1 MGISEELNHSL
12 DYMTNAITVG
22 GITIPQ
28 GVYTT
33 WIIMIALVAL
43 SIWFTRHM
51 ELNPTKKRQIL
62 IESFIQLI
70 YGALYSILGEQGKK
84 YIPYLLTVM
93 LYLGAAN
100 MIGIFGLTPP
110 TKDLNVTVA
119 LAVISIIL
127 VEYEGIHTKGVGGW
141 LKSFTQPVAVIT
153 PLNVLEI
160 FIKPLSLCMRLFG
173 NILGAYIIMELLKY
187 VAPAVAPMV
196 ASLYFDL
203 FDAFLQA
210 YVFVFLT
217 SLYLKEAME

>member
-127 VEYEGIHTKGVGGW
+127 VEYAGIRTKGVGGW
-141 LKSFTQPVAVIT
+141 LKSFTQPVAMIT

-187 VAPAVAPMV
+187 VAPAVAPMA

-217 SLYLKEAME
+217 SLYIKEAME

>member
-1 MGISEELNHSL
+1 MGISEELNHNL

-22 GITIPQ
+22 GVTIPQ

-33 WIIMIALVAL
+33 WIIMAVLVVL

-51 ELNPTKKRQIL
+51 ELVPTKKRQIL

-70 YGALYSILGEQGKK
+70 YGAIYGLLGEHGKK

-100 MIGIFGLTPP
+100 MIGLFGLTPP

-119 LAVISIIL
+119 LAVMSIIL
-127 VEYEGIHTKGVGGW
+127 VEYAGIRTKGVGGW
-141 LKSFTQPVAVIT
+141 LKSFTQPVAMIT

-173 NILGAYIIMELLKY
+173 NILG
-187 VAPAVAPMV
+187 
-196 ASLYFDL
+196 
-203 FDAFLQA
+203 
-210 YVFVFLT
+210 LT
-217 SLYLKEAME
+217 SSWNC

>member
-1 MGISEELNHSL
+1 MGISEELNHNL

-22 GITIPQ
+22 GVTIPQ

-33 WIIMIALVAL
+33 WIIMAVLVVL

-51 ELNPTKKRQIL
+51 ALVPTKKRQIL

-70 YGALYSILGEQGKK
+70 YGAIYGLLGEHGKK

-100 MIGIFGLTPP
+100 MIGLFGLTPP

-119 LAVISIIL
+119 LAVMSIIL
-127 VEYEGIHTKGVGGW
+127 VEYAGIRTKGVGGW
-141 LKSFTQPVAVIT
+141 LKSFTQPVAMIT

-187 VAPAVAPMV
+187 AVPAVAPMV

>member
-1 MGISEELNHSL
+1 MGISEELNHNL

-33 WIIMIALVAL
+33 WIIMIVLVAL

-70 YGALYSILGEQGKK
+70 YGAIYGILGEQGKK

-119 LAVISIIL
+119 LAVMSIIL
-127 VEYEGIHTKGVGGW
+127 VEYVGIRTKGVGGW
-141 LKSFTQPVAVIT
+141 LKGFTQPVAMIT

-187 VAPAVAPMV
+187 AVPAVAPMV